1 MTYGHTH
8 THARKFTNCK
18 AMKKKRKEMQEMS
31 NLIFGICATRTFCLI
46 CTHTNHEEN
55 YNKNKSAYEDG
66 QTTEGWKDNNNQS

>member
-1 MTYGHTH
+1 
-8 THARKFTNCK
+8 
-18 AMKKKRKEMQEMS
+18 MKKKRKEMQEMS

-55 YNKNKSAYEDG
+55 YNKNKSTYEDG